1 MYLMNLRRNLLKGK
15 MREADNGGSGGN
27 GGGTEETKEGEEDKG
42 EEEVKTFT
50 QDEVDKLIKDRVA
63 REKKGQLSK
72 EELQAYQTWKDS
84 QKTDAEKKDEAVT
97 NADKARIA
105 AEERAIALE
114 AKVTC
119 LSKGVKSDFTDDVVI
134 LAKAMVSD
142 EVTMEQAIE
151 NVLKKY
157 PHFTGSSEGEEETNG
172 FKKVGGGKGS
182 QKKGS
187 EEALKA
193 AFGIKK

>member
-15 MREADNGGSGGN
+15 MLEADNGGSGGN
-27 GGGTEETKEGEEDKG
+27 GGGTDETKEGEEDKG

>member
-72 EELQAYQTWKDS
+72 EEIKAYQDWKDS
-84 QKTDAEKKDEAVT
+84 QKTDEEKKNEAVT

-105 AEERAIALE
+105 AEERATALE

-172 FKKVGGGKGS
+172 FKKVGGGKGE
-182 QKKGS
+182 QKKSS
-187 EEALKA
+187 EEVLKA
-193 AFGIKK
+193 AFGIK

>member
-1 MYLMNLRRNLLKGK
+1 MYLMNLRKNLLKGK

-27 GGGTEETKEGEEDKG
+27 GGETEETKEGEEDKG

-50 QDEVDKLIKDRVA
+50 QDEVDKLIKERVA
-63 REKKGQLSK
+63 REKKSQLSK
-72 EELQAYQTWKDS
+72 EEIKAYQDWKDS
-84 QKTDAEKKDEAVT
+84 QKTDEEKKNEAIT
-97 NADKARIA
+97 NADKARIE
-105 AEERAIALE
+105 AEERATALE

-172 FKKVGGGKGS
+172 FKKVGGGKGE
-182 QKKGS
+182 QKKSS
-187 EEALKA
+187 EDVLKA
-193 AFGIKK
+193 AFGIK